1 MLSPIEPSIYVPRI
15 SLHSLLTT
23 AHPIIIWR
31 PRTISRRWRKSLHNE
46 IRKMRSS
53 LFLSTCHFNTSNATT
68 FDFQGEIQKQ
78 TIYLVII
85 GCIIIVL
92 GYIQVAF
99 WSMAGERQT
108 KAIRKHLFQSILRK
122 EMVYFDTHKTGE
134 LNTKLSDDV
143 NKIHDGIGDKLGS
156 ATQFTSSFLTGLIIG
171 RWMMINPAENDALF
185 FRFRQRME
193 THTGHS
199 RLISASVHCSCPV
212 LQSRCL

>member
-1 MLSPIEPSIYVPRI
+1 MRAPLS
-15 SLHSLLTT
+15 
-23 AHPIIIWR
+23 
-31 PRTISRRWRKSLHNE
+31 
-46 IRKMRSS
+46 
-53 LFLSTCHFNTSNATT
+53 FSTCRFNVSNATT

-85 GCIIIVL
+85 GCVIIVL

-108 KAIRKHLFQSILRK
+108 KAIRKHLFHSILRK

-156 ATQFTSSFLTGLIIG
+156 ATQFMASFLTGLIIG
-171 RWMMINPAENDALF
+171 RWTMINPAENDDVF

-193 THTGHS
+193 THTGHP
-199 RLISASVHCSCPV
+199 RHISASVHFSCPI
-212 LQSRCL
+212 LESRCL